1 MKKMY
6 RPKSSEIGGVCQA
19 LSDYFGIDES
29 LIRIIFIILIFTPF
43 PIILTYLLM
52 WILIPLQNN

>member
-1 MKKMY
+1 MY

-43 PIILTYLLM
+43 PIIFTYLLM

>member
-1 MKKMY
+1 MY

-43 PIILTYLLM
+43 PIIITYLLM

>member
-29 LIRIIFIILIFTPF
+29 LIRIVFIILIFTPF
-43 PIILTYLLM
+43 PIIITYLLM
-52 WILIPLQNN
+52 WITIPREN